1 VFGCATGAVRVTGG
15 DGELTVTSMPFPP
28 GAPPRRPDRMDH
40 RDRAD
45 VFAGVSDGT
54 VWVLDSRQRKWT
66 VVPAPDAVAANTSG
80 EGSVLVLHRDGTLS
94 AVDVNTGAETA
105 RVPLFAGAVPAE
117 GPQPVVEID
126 SDRAYVNDAT
136 ARQVY
141 EIDYA
146 DGLRLARTLR
156 TEVAPGL
163 MVEAGR

>member
-1 VFGCATGAVRVTGG
+1 
-15 DGELTVTSMPFPP
+15 
-28 GAPPRRPDRMDH
+28 
-40 RDRAD
+40 
-45 VFAGVSDGT
+45 VSEGT

-66 VVPAPDAVAANTSG
+66 VIPVADALTANTSG
-80 EGSVLVLHRDGTLS
+80 DGMVLVLHRDGTLS
-94 AVDVNTGAETA
+94 GIDVNTRTETA
-105 RVPLFAGAVPAE
+105 RVPLFPGGVPAD

-126 SDRAYVNDAT
+126 SDRAYVNDAA

-156 TEVAPGL
+156 TEVSPGL